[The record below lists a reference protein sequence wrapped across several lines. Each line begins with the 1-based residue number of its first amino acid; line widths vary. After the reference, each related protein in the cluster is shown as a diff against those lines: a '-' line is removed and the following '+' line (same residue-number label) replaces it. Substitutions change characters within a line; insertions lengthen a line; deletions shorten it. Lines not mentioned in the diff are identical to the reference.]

1 MSKKRK
7 LDPERRMKPI
17 FLVFCEGE
25 TEEAYI
31 NFLRQKYRL
40 PVKVIPYITGLN
52 ISPKLIK
59 NHVTS
64 EQIHRRDTIASFL
77 MYDLDAE
84 GISEKIAACKE
95 SVSIASNPCIELWF
109 LLHSIDQHA
118 EITTNSCIASLQN
131 IHDWSNYKKGM
142 FSNKQKEILW
152 EMRKTACERAK
163 ILPEASN
170 PSSAVYLLIEAMEKQ
185 KDKNS
190 TLIIS
195 SDLRHHRE
203 LNR

>member
-1 MSKKRK
+1 MSKKRR
-7 LDPERRMKPI
+7 LGSERRMKPV

-64 EQIHRRDTIASFL
+64 EQIHRRDAIMSFL

-84 GISEKIAACKE
+84 GINEKLAACKG
-95 SVSIASNPCIELWF
+95 SVSIASNPCVELRF
-109 LLHSIDQHA
+109 LLHYIDQHA
-118 EITTNSCIASLQN
+118 EITTSSCIATLRN
-131 IHDWSNYKKGM
+131 IPDWSNYKKGM
-142 FSNKQKEILW
+142 FSNNQKAILW
-152 EMRKTACERAK
+152 EMRKTACEHAK

-170 PSSAVYLLIEAMEKQ
+170 PSSAVYLLIEAMEK
-185 KDKNS
+185 
-190 TLIIS
+190 
-195 SDLRHHRE
+195 
-203 LNR
+203 LNK